1 MLENFKA
8 WYKDK
13 SENGI
18 NFFYAN
24 DKSTG
29 KPSSTLFYAY
39 LAFWLSFIS
48 VIALHF
54 SDRFLT
60 ATSMS
65 FVFTGMM
72 IIFYMIR
79 EINKASFNLKD
90 RSISLENDG
99 KKSDDKN
106 T

>member
-1 MLENFKA
+1 MLKNLLN
-8 WYKDK
+8 WYEDK
-13 SENGI
+13 SKNGI

-24 DKSTG
+24 DHSTG
-29 KPSSTLFYAY
+29 KPSSTLFYSY
-39 LAFWLSFIS
+39 LSFWLSFLS

-99 KKSDDKN
+99 KIEKDDK